1 MSQKNTQQ
9 FQKSYN
15 VIQCLE
21 RGLNEPESDYCVIV
35 VRWRIAYVCFFFVCK
50 DEMSQVDVDHIQ
62 TTTDGDGFFGD
73 VFTMAWP

>member
-9 FQKSYN
+9 FQKSYTN

-35 VRWRIAYVCFFFVCK
+35 
-50 DEMSQVDVDHIQ
+50 S
-62 TTTDGDGFFGD
+62 DGELLTSASSLFAN
-73 VFTMAWP
+73 TK

>member
-21 RGLNEPESDYCVIV
+21 RGLNELESDYCVIV
-35 VRWRIAYVCFFFVCK
+35 
-50 DEMSQVDVDHIQ
+50 S
-62 TTTDGDGFFGD
+62 DGELLTSASSLFAK
-73 VFTMAWP
+73 TK